1 MSEHVAAWSYT
12 KFTDVFDIQ
21 GGTQPPKS
29 TFIDESREGYVRLLQ
44 IRDFGARP
52 VPTYIPLSK
61 SLKLCEESDLLIA
74 RYGASL
80 GRICTGMRGAYNVAL
95 AKLICPE
102 GINKKYAKYYLLS
115 NHFQSP
121 LLMLSRSAQNGFNK
135 EDLEEFEV
143 PLPPLAEQTRIAQKL
158 DELLA
163 QVDTLKA
170 RIDGIPALL
179 KRFRQSVLAAAVSGR
194 LTEEWRAAKPDWQE
208 KTIGDIASVS
218 TGKTPKRDT
227 VRYWSNGNVPWLTS
241 SVTGLDFCYEAEQFL
256 TVDAVKECSLRI
268 FKPGTLLMAMYGEGK
283 TRGQVTELRIEA
295 SCNQACAA
303 ITVNEE
309 IAKKE
314 FIKIRLKENYEEI
327 RKQAVGGNQPNLN
340 LNKVKEIKVKLPSME
355 EQTEVIRRV
364 EQLFTFADQLEA
376 KVKTAQAR
384 IDQLTQSI
392 LAKAF
397 RGELVPQDPNDEPAS
412 VLLERIKAQRAAEP
426 KVKRGKKKAESV

>member
-1 MSEHVAAWSYT
+1 
-12 KFTDVFDIQ
+12 
-21 GGTQPPKS
+21 
-29 TFIDESREGYVRLLQ
+29 
-44 IRDFGARP
+44 
-52 VPTYIPLSK
+52 
-61 SLKLCEESDLLIA
+61 
-74 RYGASL
+74 
-80 GRICTGMRGAYNVAL
+80 
-95 AKLICPE
+95 
-102 GINKKYAKYYLLS
+102 
-115 NHFQSP
+115 
-121 LLMLSRSAQNGFNK
+121 
-135 EDLEEFEV
+135 
-143 PLPPLAEQTRIAQKL
+143 
-158 DELLA
+158 
-163 QVDTLKA
+163 
-170 RIDGIPALL
+170 
-179 KRFRQSVLAAAVSGR
+179 
-194 LTEEWRAAKPDWQE
+194 
-208 KTIGDIASVS
+208 
-218 TGKTPKRDT
+218 
-227 VRYWSNGNVPWLTS
+227 
-241 SVTGLDFCYEAEQFL
+241 
-256 TVDAVKECSLRI
+256 
-268 FKPGTLLMAMYGEGK
+268 MAMYGEGK